1 MSKKMLLGVLAAVML
16 SGEIS
21 ASPVLAQNL
30 YADRD
35 VTEIMETEEDAAETE
50 HVFSVGNA
58 LVYWHIDF

>member
-35 VTEIMETEEDAAETE
+35 VTEIMETEEDARRQSMCFLWAM
-50 HVFSVGNA
+50 H
-58 LVYWHIDF
+58 